1 MKTCTRHG
9 QVLITYICI
18 WGLRLVYVV
27 AESGWVVHSPFHS
40 PNSWSTFWIWGELKD
55 SCCDCTVGERLREA
69 KLYN

>member
-27 AESGWVVHSPFHS
+27 AESYWVVLVHSPNF
-40 PNSWSTFWIWGELKD
+40 WSTFWILGGTK
-55 SCCDCTVGERLREA
+55 RLWLFVTA
-69 KLYN
+69 L

>member
-9 QVLITYICI
+9 QVLNTYISI
-18 WGLRLVYVV
+18 IELRLVYVVNVV
-27 AESGWVVHSPFHS
+27 AESGWVVLR

-55 SCCDCTVGERLREA
+55 SGRHSTVGERLREA